1 MGTHT
6 EQQTEGI
13 SCEFRAINSTFAE
26 RKKLKLSPANLVC
39 SAWQKTKEKRI
50 KSFTN
55 SYFLAMT
62 KKRGE
67 QGTFT
72 SF

>member
-39 SAWQKTKEKRI
+39 SAWQK
-50 KSFTN
+50 N
-55 SYFLAMT
+55 
-62 KKRGE
+62 
-67 QGTFT
+67 
-72 SF
+72 